1 MYRSWL
7 QGPEPQQATREAWES
22 LPASDRPSEEEEK
35 AYKTLGP
42 GTPVVS
48 SAGPNDLTQQTTE
61 EAPEASHALPAK
73 GHCHQDTASMDTRDG
88 KYAMDMLN
96 KSQKDD
102 LLSEETFSTS
112 VQNGRQ
118 PPDGHDCPG
127 EYQDTFQSLNNQC
140 LKEDVSSARLSSGC
154 DDSGV
159 FLEDIA
165 YTTETTNNNNNYNH
179 EDSKFKLA
187 SSTVSHPSEKVTE
200 GNISDSGKAALND
213 MRQYSIEPPN
223 GAESDEDKSDDLGL
237 ASSSVDSAD
246 DLDADPLPLTIT
258 IPESE
263 TVTFP
268 KSKPP
273 PVPVRKSII
282 NSHAC
287 RSPAVYQQTETTAK
301 ELDAAPPI
309 RHSHNEN
316 GSNMF
321 RSDKN
326 SISKTFEE
334 SLNSERK
341 NNFQPQYQKWKSEEC
356 LRSHIEN
363 KWSFSGRQKEKTIS
377 VKDRIA
383 MFSEM
388 ETNSNAV
395 KKEEH
400 PLPRFGS
407 ENNVKLARSTENL
420 EKKVD
425 ITNRTNESPNSSLS
439 SSALTRENK
448 WHSMCNLPPPTS
460 ASTEKI
466 SDSVKSYYTMSP
478 IVPSN
483 NESVSPDTTFSDAKS
498 KEENDCHKYSEKP
511 IVSSYPQT
519 QLTNNKRYNYSAYNL
534 KTLKSPEENS
544 RKSTGLLS
552 IIDPRKQAPLP
563 KLKGLVI
570 PDRPSLT
577 STSKT
582 LPTIV
587 SSDSVLL
594 PIKSENTFLNDF
606 TQNKDWKRPPFTHSS
621 SMSLPRTRSDRQNK
635 TETCNEKDISGS
647 KCNALGDPP
656 WKLNTSGGTLP
667 KYSPAFK
674 RRLLELPHGLGSS
687 LSPTPPSSITS
698 PLSPPPSSPSSICS
712 SNASSSSVAAKQQNI
727 FQFSLSHSKPV
738 TPVLPE
744 KPIMSPPSMP
754 SDVEYEGDNSEDS
767 STSASPMLQ
776 AMDAPKHENSPG
788 TNGFLSG
795 AGNIP
800 VSRSTKESN
809 GNYQSLWKQ
818 CPTDAITSS
827 AYNFSTNG
835 VPQFHT
841 SVSRSE
847 SRTKPEFSTRENS
860 LLQEGSNA
868 RSAQPLSRTKSVD
881 EMRPKSNVL
890 TGKESPASESCNPH
904 SNSAVNNNN
913 NYFAE
918 TDVVAMQNAA
928 NIFLSSPE
936 GADEIEG
943 SRNGF
948 AETRQE
954 VFVGKFRAQPMK
966 LNDAVSDNFHAAKVY
981 SEHELGLKYPEE
993 RSAYPGS
1000 YGSLKNGCSGNNY
1013 SNHEDLASSVPE
1025 KHQENE
1031 NQWSQADLIS
1041 LKKRTQAESEDD
1053 DSQSSLSQRT
1063 EDSRHTTDDYLSD
1076 TTTDSLE
1083 KSIDPEFRPRKL
1095 SQQRTV
1101 LRASTDGT
1109 DSVQKFRALAEKWEQ
1124 RAEPTDTKPPAP
1136 PPPVTIPTRRE
1147 TKLFSTVSNPPST
1160 TSSSVLNSPLK
1171 LPPSLMPRQHS
1182 LDAPA
1187 ERKTTSASFSSNLGT
1202 VISSHKTTR
1211 EPIPRVTRSTS
1222 LNEEKFTAESTW
1234 TSEQIHFAAEKGKVT
1249 SDSGNT
1255 DRVWNSELSSPVK
1268 SSPSVKDDKSALTRK
1283 NDNSNVIK
1291 SSTLPSF
1298 KNTEKKDIFDSIW
1311 KDTGPSKATF
1321 KEERWNNGTS
1331 SYIKTNTLSDEKELL
1346 INGRPDRSLMSGRLS
1361 SVRDTIKDFSGS
1373 RNLSKSQM
1381 LHTGA
1386 KDALGYASSYLSRTK
1401 PKSVSVSDIRKAFE
1415 TQVSL
1420 ITEDKP
1426 KLPPRRIASEDGVL
1440 SSKHTSSPAVNGD
1453 LPPPDHRRVSS
1464 FDSTVSEPD
1473 MTVTTSGRYGSVGC
1487 LPSASKDIYGS
1498 VTSLSSTTSLIS
1510 PQDLQQLID
1519 EANLSLEEAGSLSHE
1534 ILVVVLHRE
1543 TPGSSI
1549 GITLAGGAD
1558 YEVKE
1563 ITVHKV
1569 ISGSLADRDGR
1580 IRKGDRVISING
1592 RNLKGITH
1600 RDALEILKAP
1610 RPEVVL
1616 VISREKEECDQ
1627 IKGSSSQ
1634 DQGMRE
1640 GIKNAENFRRKNE
1653 DNSTL
1658 FGDTSAELCDQMLQV
1673 ELVKDGTGLGFSI
1686 EGGKDSPL
1694 GDRPLII
1701 KRIFKGGAADKEG
1714 NLDVGDEIISV
1725 NGQSVASMTRT
1736 EAWNFLKK
1744 IPDGPVLVKAR
1755 KSMLPES

>member
-1 MYRSWL
+1 M
-7 QGPEPQQATREAWES
+7 
-22 LPASDRPSEEEEK
+22 PASDRPSEEEEEEQ
-35 AYKTLGP
+35 AHKTLGP

-73 GHCHQDTASMDTRDG
+73 GHCHQDTASMDTCDG

-102 LLSEETFSTS
+102 LHSEETFSTT
-112 VQNGRQ
+112 VQSGRQ

-127 EYQDTFQSLNNQC
+127 EYQDTFRSLNTQC
-140 LKEDVSSARLSSGC
+140 LKEDVSSARHSSGC

-159 FLEDIA
+159 FLEDIP
-165 YTTETTNNNNNYNH
+165 YPTETINNNYNH
-179 EDSKFKLA
+179 PDAKTKVA
-187 SSTVSHPSEKVTE
+187 SSTVPHPAEKVRE
-200 GNISDSGKAALND
+200 GNVSDSGKTTQSA
-213 MRQYSIEPPN
+213 MRQYSIEAPN

-246 DLDADPLPLTIT
+246 DLDVDPLPLTIT

-263 TVTFP
+263 TVAFP
-268 KSKPP
+268 KSRPP

-287 RSPAVYQQTETTAK
+287 RSPSVYQQTESAK
-301 ELDAAPPI
+301 ELDVATPI
-309 RHSHNEN
+309 RHSHNDN
-316 GSNMF
+316 GNNTF

-341 NNFQPQYQKWKSEEC
+341 NNFQPQYHKWKSEEC

-363 KWSFSGRQKEKTIS
+363 KWSFSGRQKEKTVS

-388 ETNSNAV
+388 ETSSNTV

-400 PLPRFGS
+400 ALPRFGN
-407 ENNVKLARSTENL
+407 ENSVKLARSTENL

-425 ITNRTNESPNSSLS
+425 TNRTNESSSSSLS

-460 ASTEKI
+460 SSLSTEKI
-466 SDSVKSYYTMSP
+466 SDNVKSHYNMSTL
-478 IVPSN
+478 VPSSH
-483 NESVSPDTTFSDAKS
+483 ESVTPDTHFSDAKS
-498 KEENDCHKYSEKP
+498 TSKEETDCHKYAEKP

-519 QLTNNKRYNYSAYNL
+519 QLTNNKRYNYSVYNL
-534 KTLKSPEENS
+534 KALKSPEENS
-544 RKSTGLLS
+544 RKSAGLLS

-570 PDRPSLT
+570 PDRPSQS
-577 STSKT
+577 STSKA
-582 LPTIV
+582 LPTIM

-594 PIKSENTFLNDF
+594 PIKSENTFLSDF
-606 TQNKDWKRPPFTHSS
+606 TQNKDWKKSPFSASS
-621 SMSLPRTRSDRQNK
+621 SMSLPRSRSDRHSK
-635 TETCNEKDISGS
+635 IETGNEKDTSGT

-656 WKLNTSGGTLP
+656 WKLNSPGGTLP

-674 RRLLELPHGLGSS
+674 RRMLELPHGLGSS

-712 SNASSSSVAAKQQNI
+712 SNASSSSIAAKQQNI

-776 AMDAPKHENSPG
+776 AMDPSKHENSPG
-788 TNGFLSG
+788 SNGFLSSAANSNTSPPRG
-795 AGNIP
+795 
-800 VSRSTKESN
+800 TKESN
-809 GNYQSLWKQ
+809 SPNNYQSVWKQ
-818 CPTDAITSS
+818 CPSTDSITSS
-827 AYNFSTNG
+827 AYSFCSNG

-841 SVSRSE
+841 PVSRSE
-847 SRTKPEFSTRENS
+847 SAAMRTKPDFAANENS
-860 LLQEGSNA
+860 LLLESSNV
-868 RSAQPLSRTKSVD
+868 RSAQPIRTTNKSVD
-881 EMRPKSNVL
+881 DVGAKNNL
-890 TGKESPASESCNPH
+890 HTNKESPVSDSCGTHN
-904 SNSAVNNNN
+904 VNNN

-918 TDVVAMQNAA
+918 NDVVAIQNAA
-928 NIFLSSPE
+928 NIFHSFPE

-948 AETRQE
+948 TEARQE

-966 LNDAVSDNFHAAKVY
+966 LNDAVTESFHAGKVY
-981 SEHELGLKYPEE
+981 SDHDLGLKYPED
-993 RSAYPGS
+993 RSSYSSS
-1000 YGSLKNGCSGNNY
+1000 YGSLKNGCSVNNFT
-1013 SNHEDLASSVPE
+1013 NHDDVTSSVPE
-1025 KHQENE
+1025 KHQGNE
-1031 NQWSQADLIS
+1031 NHWSQADLIS

-1053 DSQSSLSQRT
+1053 DSHSSLSQRT

-1124 RAEPTDTKPPAP
+1124 RAEPTDTKPPIP
-1136 PPPVTIPTRRE
+1136 PPPVTVPTVRRE
-1147 TKLFSTVSNPPST
+1147 SKLFSTVSSPSSAT
-1160 TSSSVLNSPLK
+1160 NTSVLNSPLK

-1182 LDAPA
+1182 LDVPT
-1187 ERKTTSASFSSNLGT
+1187 ERKANATYSSNSGT
-1202 VISSHKTTR
+1202 IIKTTR
-1211 EPIPRVTRSTS
+1211 ETIPRVTRSTS
-1222 LNEEKFTAESTW
+1222 LNEERFTAENTW
-1234 TSEQIHFAAEKGKVT
+1234 TSEQIHFAEKGKVT
-1249 SDSGNT
+1249 SDNCNIERT
-1255 DRVWNSELSSPVK
+1255 WNNELSSPVK
-1268 SSPSVKDDKSALTRK
+1268 NYASAKDDKSGDRTTRR
-1283 NDNSNVIK
+1283 NDSTNVLK
-1291 SSTLPSF
+1291 CSTLPSF
-1298 KNTEKKDIFDSIW
+1298 KNNEKKDLFDSIW
-1311 KDTGPSKATF
+1311 KEPSKCGL
-1321 KEERWNNGTS
+1321 KEERCTS
-1331 SYIKTNTLSDEKELL
+1331 SYIKTSCDEKELL
-1346 INGRPDRSLMSGRLS
+1346 INGRPDRSLMCGRLS
-1361 SVRDTIKDFSGS
+1361 SVRDTIKDFSSS

-1381 LHTGA
+1381 LHTSG

-1420 ITEDKP
+1420 MVEDKP

-1473 MTVTTSGRYGSVGC
+1473 MTVNTSARYGSVGS
-1487 LPSASKDIYGS
+1487 LPSVTKDLYGS

-1543 TPGSSI
+1543 TPGGSI

-1616 VISREKEECDQ
+1616 VISREKDECDQ
-1627 IKGSSSQ
+1627 SKGGSSQ
-1634 DQGMRE
+1634 DQSMRE
-1640 GIKNAENFRRKNE
+1640 GIKNAENFRRKS
-1653 DNSTL
+1653 DDSNSL
-1658 FGDTSAELCDQMLQV
+1658 YGDISAEVCDQILQV
-1673 ELVKDGTGLGFSI
+1673 ELVKHGTGLGFSI

-1694 GDRPLII
+1694 GDRPLVI
-1701 KRIFKGGAADKEG
+1701 KRIFKGGVADKEG

-1725 NGQSVASMTRT
+1725 NGQSVVSMTRT

-1755 KSMLPES
+1755 KSVFPES